1 MTFIHLDTI
10 KIIERLSWIARNKEN
25 TGKDK
30 IVEELGA
37 RIG

>member
-1 MTFIHLDTI
+1 MNFIHLGTI
-10 KIIERLSWIARNKEN
+10 KNIERLSWIAHNKEN

-30 IVEELGA
+30 IVGELGA